1 MKKGIVA
8 GLFLSLITAFSS
20 LTAASDGNIVYD
32 YIIVGNGTVGSVLAR
47 KLTDS
52 NKKKVLVLEA
62 GVNQDNDPVVLNTTQ
77 GLLFTDLTL
86 LTYDPK
92 YSENYPCAV
101 FTPLTAI
108 LYSEGRGWGG
118 SSKHNYMQVVRGTPG
133 IYNQWAVISGNPLWF
148 YDNLL
153 PMMQALENYTPCM
166 TTANLAQ
173 RGVGGPISVT
183 QTAPIT
189 MDPLG
194 MALAATSNAGF
205 IADINDGSPTNVSN
219 STPPLVNLGFSAF
232 QMFATSPSPCT
243 TGQRSYSSREF
254 LPPSV
259 ITPTATGG
267 IGVGKRLLRIESNAY
282 VTKVLFDGNKAIGV
296 QFVYSN
302 APNKTLKAYGKKI
315 ILCAGSVN
323 SPAILQRSGIGPASV
338 LEPLGIKVRVN
349 NPNVG
354 ANLINQYGGNAIV
367 ANIVTNAVPF
377 LQGFVNGSATPT
389 LPAPYIYPDDNT
401 RRLQFDAFQAT
412 LTPFPIV
419 EIFSFILEPKSRGSL
434 QIVSTNP
441 LVQPHINLNMYS
453 DGPVTTNG
461 TDANL
466 TVAAYLLIGESIG
479 GAGYSNMIYPTPAQ
493 FMEGGAALLQAAETP
508 SGITAESHIVGTAV
522 MGTSMANAV
531 VDGNLHVFGVKNLMV
546 ADASVIP
553 VPPDGNICYGC
564 YMIALGAAAILGVPT
579 PPAL

>member
-1 MKKGIVA
+1 MKKGIIA

-20 LTAASDGNIVYD
+20 LTADSDGNIVYD
-32 YIIVGNGTVGSVLAR
+32 YIIVGNGTVGAVLAR
-47 KLTDS
+47 KLSDS

-62 GVNQDNDPVVLNTTQ
+62 GVNQDNDPVVLNTTE
-77 GLLFTDLTL
+77 GVLFADLTL

-92 YSENYPCAV
+92 YATNYPVVV
-101 FTPLTAI
+101 FHPLTAI
-108 LYSEGRGWGG
+108 TYPEGRGWGG
-118 SSKHNYMQVVRGTPG
+118 SSHHNYLQAIRGTPG
-133 IYNQWAVISGNPLWF
+133 IYNQWAAISGNPLWL

-153 PMMQALENYTPCM
+153 PLMQALENYTPCM
-166 TTANLAQ
+166 TTANSAQ

-183 QTAPIT
+183 QTPPIT
-189 MDPLG
+189 SDPLG
-194 MALAATSNAGF
+194 IALAASSNAGY
-205 IADINDGSPTNVSN
+205 ITDINDPTQVS
-219 STPPLVNLGFSAF
+219 TTGLTALGFSAF

-243 TGQRSYSSREF
+243 TGQRSYSSKEF
-254 LPPSV
+254 LTPSV
-259 ITPTATGG
+259 VTPTATGG

-282 VTKVLFDGNKAIGV
+282 VTKVLFKGNKAIGV

-302 APNKTLKAYGKKI
+302 EPNKTLKAYGKKI
-315 ILCAGSVN
+315 ILCAGSIN
-323 SPAILQRSGIGPASV
+323 SPAILQRSGIGDPAV
-338 LEPLGIKVRVN
+338 LGPLGIKVRVN

-367 ANIVTNAVPF
+367 ANITTNSLPF
-377 LQGFVNGSATPT
+377 LQGFVNGSATPA
-389 LPAPYIYPDDNT
+389 LPAPYNYPNVST
-401 RRLQFDAFQAT
+401 RLLQFDAFQLT
-412 LTPFPIV
+412 LTPFPLV
-419 EIFSFILEPKSRGSL
+419 EIFSFLLEPKSRGSV

-441 LVQPHINLNMYS
+441 LVQPLVNLNMYS

-466 TVAAYLLIGESIG
+466 TVAAYMLIAESIG
-479 GAGYSNMIYPTPAQ
+479 GGAPTYPNMIYPSAGQ
-493 FMEGGAALLQAAETP
+493 IDAGGAVLLGAAQTP

-531 VDGNLHVFGVKNLMV
+531 VDGYLHVFGVKNLMV

>member
-1 MKKGIVA
+1 MKKGILA
-8 GLFLSLITAFSS
+8 GLFLSLITAISS
-20 LTAASDGNIVYD
+20 LTASDNIVYD

-77 GLLFTDLTL
+77 GVLFQDLTL

-92 YSENYPCAV
+92 YAENYPCPV
-101 FTPLTAI
+101 FNPLTAI

-133 IYNQWAVISGNPLWF
+133 IYNQWAAISGNPFWS
-148 YDNLL
+148 YNNLL
-153 PMMQALENYTPCM
+153 PKMQALENYTPCM
-166 TTANLAQ
+166 STANSAQ

-183 QTAPIT
+183 QTPPIT
-189 MDPLG
+189 SDPLG
-194 MALAATSNAGF
+194 MALAAATNAGF
-205 IADINDGSPTNVSN
+205 ITDINDPTEY
-219 STPPLVNLGFSAF
+219 STTGLNGLGFSAF

-243 TGQRSYSSREF
+243 TGQRSYSSKEF
-254 LPPSV
+254 LPPS
-259 ITPTATGG
+259 ILKPTATGG
-267 IGVGKRLLRIESNAY
+267 MGVGKRLLRIESNAY
-282 VTKVLFDGNKAIGV
+282 VNKVLFDGNKAIGV

-367 ANIVTNAVPF
+367 ANITTTAHPF
-377 LQGFVNGSATPT
+377 LQGFINGSATPP
-389 LPAPYIYPDDNT
+389 LAAPYNYPDDTT
-401 RRLQFDAFQAT
+401 RRIQMDAFQASV
-412 LTPFPIV
+412 TPFPIV
-419 EIFSFILEPKSRGSL
+419 EILNFLLEPKSRGSL

-441 LVQPHINLNMYS
+441 LVQPQINLNMFS

-466 TVAAYLLIGESIG
+466 TVAAYLLIGNSIG
-479 GAGYSNMIYPTPAQ
+479 GGGPTYPNMIYPSAAQ
-493 FMEGGAALLQAAETP
+493 LNAGGATLLAAAETA

-531 VDGNLHVFGVKNLMV
+531 VDGTLHVFGVKNLMV

-553 VPPDGNICYGC
+553 VPPDGNICYGV